1 MIQERIG
8 MKGWLVPLALALASA
23 PAAAQEITASA
34 LLPEA
39 GWPVGEDV
47 VSMDGDL
54 IVLLPPTE
62 TRRQYL
68 IERRTSDLTEAW
80 SETLDLSNSPGGGGL
95 YDPEA
100 GRESWTSVHPTGE
113 VIWVFYMD
121 SLALMARAID
131 PATGSASDA
140 RLVARVGDE
149 RTTRQRFAST
159 KLSGSH
165 PHPGAVPF
173 AASDNGQYYVVGVTA
188 ESGKQS
194 VKVLDADLKEVSDY
208 DLEANGLV
216 QVRLQVTDGGDLLM
230 TGTEKGGTELIFV
243 QVPVDGDYTSA
254 FMDLGDRRTLR
265 DLKLVQQDD
274 GALLGAAL
282 SGTPGNRID
291 ALHIFGLQDG
301 QVSFS
306 KLLDDESLKTSLDK
320 DTLLGGLGFRGLDG
334 FVRLVH
340 ADLDPE
346 GNLLVGFRSLYAEEG
361 KNTTT
366 ELNRFSSKRDKV
378 VWTGDDT
385 TLLSFSAGGELR
397 WATVVP
403 TSVKVDVPF
412 ELSVPTVF
420 SGDSL
425 RMVYRANPLSGPT
438 VKLMDISLEDGSH
451 GAPAA
456 FTPRYATGGAFM
468 APLVVSD
475 SASEWLV
482 TTRIA
487 GKGRIQDR
495 TLVERVDL
503 TQDTSEEVD
512 PAPDSSASKSD
523 PVWQVGSAAGYA
535 AGFNN
540 AGRDRWRGIGY
551 GLAGGLVG
559 LYTGVNV
566 AKDNGAGPGVVTM
579 AAFTGGAVYA
589 AGRFGGSPSTD
600 WWTTQPGAY
609 QAGYIDGYQTVSQK
623 RSRRWALLS
632 GGAVMLVGVALQ

>member
-1 MIQERIG
+1 MRRIYRG
-8 MKGWLVPLALALASA
+8 MGLSLLAATLVGGA

-39 GWPVGEDV
+39 GWPVGEDM
-47 VSMDGDL
+47 VSLDGDL

-68 IERRTSDLTEAW
+68 LERRSPDLSERW
-80 SETLDLSNSPGGGGL
+80 SEVLDLSYTPGGGGL

-100 GRESWTSVHPTGE
+100 GRESWTSVHPSGD

-121 SLALMARAID
+121 ALALMARAID
-131 PATGSASDA
+131 PATGAASDA

-149 RTTRQRFAST
+149 RDTRQRFAST

-173 AASDNGQYYVVGVTA
+173 AASESGDYFVVGVTG
-188 ESGKQS
+188 ESGEQA
-194 VKVLDADLKEVSDY
+194 VKVLDNDLNEVSAY
-208 DLEANGLV
+208 DLQTNGLY
-216 QVRLQVTDGGDLLM
+216 QVRLQVTDSGDLLM

-243 QVPVDGDYTSA
+243 TVPMDGEYTSA
-254 FMDLGDRRTLR
+254 FMELGDRRTLR
-265 DLKLVQQDD
+265 DQKLVQLDD
-274 GALLGAAL
+274 GSLVGAAL

-291 ALHIFGLQDG
+291 ALHIFGISDG

-306 KLLDDESLKTSLDK
+306 ALMDDEMLKTTLDK

-340 ADLDPE
+340 AELDPE

-366 ELNRFSSKRDKV
+366 ELNRFSSKRDKA
-378 VWTGDDT
+378 VWAGEDT
-385 TLLSFSAGGELR
+385 TLMSFTTAGELR
-397 WATVVP
+397 WAIVVP

-420 SGDSL
+420 SDDAL

-438 VKLMDISLEDGSH
+438 VNLLDISLADGSH
-451 GAPAA
+451 GDPIA
-456 FTPRYATGGAFM
+456 FTPRYASGGSFM

-482 TTRIA
+482 TTRVA

-503 TQDTSEEVD
+503 SRDLFEGID
-512 PAPDSSASKSD
+512 PAPDAGASKAD
-523 PVWQVGSAAGYA
+523 PTWQVGSAAGYA

-540 AGRDRWRGIGY
+540 ARRDRLRGIGY

-559 LYTGVNV
+559 VYSGVNV
-566 AKDNGAGPGVVTM
+566 AQDNGTGAGVFTM
-579 AAFTGGAVYA
+579 ALLTGGSVYA
-589 AGRFGGSPSTD
+589 AGRFGGKPSAD
-600 WWTTQPGAY
+600 WWTTQSGTY
-609 QAGYIDGYQTVSQK
+609 QAGYIDGYQAVSQK
-623 RSRRWALLS
+623 RSRRWALLT
-632 GGAVMLVGVALQ
+632 GGAAMLVGVAIQ